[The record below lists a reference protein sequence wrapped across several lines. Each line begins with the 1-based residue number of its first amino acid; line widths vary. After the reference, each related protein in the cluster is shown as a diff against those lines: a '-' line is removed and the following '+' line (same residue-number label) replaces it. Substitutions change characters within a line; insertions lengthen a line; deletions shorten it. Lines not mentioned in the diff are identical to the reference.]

1 MTKVGLTRI
10 NYYENEMEE
19 IIMEETR
26 IPLTERRLLDIN
38 NFQIYAGV
46 GRTSALSL
54 AKESGAVV
62 RIGRRFLVDR
72 VKFDTWCDDQI

>member
-1 MTKVGLTRI
+1 
-10 NYYENEMEE
+10 
-19 IIMEETR
+19 MEETR